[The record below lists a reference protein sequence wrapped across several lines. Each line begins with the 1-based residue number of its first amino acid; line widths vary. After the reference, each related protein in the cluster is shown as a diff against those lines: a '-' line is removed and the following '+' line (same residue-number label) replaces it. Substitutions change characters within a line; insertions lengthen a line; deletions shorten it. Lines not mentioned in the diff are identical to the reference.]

1 MEVKSYPLVSI
12 VVTTKN
18 EEKNIENCLNSIK
31 NQNYPQ
37 NKIEIIVV
45 DNNSIDK
52 TKQIALRY
60 TDKVYNFGPERSAQR
75 NFGVKKSKWKVY
87 SLS

>member
-1 MEVKSYPLVSI
+1 MKTKNYPLVSI
-12 VVTTKN
+12 IVTTKN
-18 EEKNIENCLNSIK
+18 EEKNIENCLKSVK

-75 NFGVKKSKWKVY
+75 NFGVEKSKWKVY

>member
-1 MEVKSYPLVSI
+1 MTIS
-12 VVTTKN
+12 VVITTKN
-18 EEKNIENCLNSIK
+18 EQQNIENCLKSIK

-37 NKIEIIVV
+37 DKIEIIGV
-45 DNNSIDK
+45 DNSWGDR
-52 TKQIALRY
+52 TKEIARKY

-75 NFGVKKSKWKVY
+75 NFGVEKSKWKVY